1 MSSVVLATTMWENVS
16 TADGNAREAE
26 LKNTAEFWGDMIKE
40 QSAVY
45 RHTDDYHSAM
55 NIISHILNKN
65 STTVLGLQKELV
77 DERKA
82 LDDTEAGREVERDM
96 IKQRELY
103 ERRLLETREEMKEA
117 IAQKDKKL
125 IEQIA
130 KEQEAFQDKIDAA
143 EQGRKDMQIK
153 MEELIKEKGA
163 QHAKDMADLDKKFK
177 EQAEYMAKKDQEYEE
192 HKERMRLQR
201 EQDDKKKAAQ
211 EAELDAAKEEVEQGN
226 LEKVL
231 WLQGCLSALEQ
242 HKAESEEREQKLR
255 EEA

>member
-1 MSSVVLATTMWENVS
+1 MSSVVLATTMWKNVS

-125 IEQIA
+125 IEQI
-130 KEQEAFQDKIDAA
+130 
-143 EQGRKDMQIK
+143 RKSRKPSKTRSMPPN
-153 MEELIKEKGA
+153 KG
-163 QHAKDMADLDKKFK
+163 
-177 EQAEYMAKKDQEYEE
+177 
-192 HKERMRLQR
+192 ERICRSR
-201 EQDDKKKAAQ
+201 WK
-211 EAELDAAKEEVEQGN
+211 
-226 LEKVL
+226 
-231 WLQGCLSALEQ
+231 S
-242 HKAESEEREQKLR
+242 
-255 EEA
+255 